1 MECPLPGVV
10 VDVEH
15 ASLSAGVSAGFQLE
29 HRSLDPSGVQDTG
42 CGQAAETA
50 TDDGDR
56 EMR

>member
-1 MECPLPGVV
+1 M
-10 VDVEH
+10 DVEH